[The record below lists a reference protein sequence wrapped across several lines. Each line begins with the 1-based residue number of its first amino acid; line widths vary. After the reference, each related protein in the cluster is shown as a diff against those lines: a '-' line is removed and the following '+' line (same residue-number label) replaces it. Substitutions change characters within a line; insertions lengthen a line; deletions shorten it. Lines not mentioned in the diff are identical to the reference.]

1 MVKTH
6 SQIGYDILKE
16 IDFGYPIAEIIL
28 PPDQRHRN
36 PPPDPRPLRHQHYY
50 NLHHPGQY

>member
-28 PPDQRHRN
+28 
-36 PPPDPRPLRHQHYY
+36 
-50 NLHHPGQY
+50 HHERLDGSGYPKIKISCLKLKL